1 MNKLKRSDIKLLS
14 HIQEKK
20 KKMDYMQ
27 IGLDDVDISSDQMDI
42 GYAIM
47 EQIETLKQLK
57 GLESSIY
64 NDSQG

>member
-1 MNKLKRSDIKLLS
+1 MNKFKMSDIKLLS

-20 KKMDYMQ
+20 EKMDYMQ
-27 IGLDDVDISSDQMDI
+27 IGLDDVDISSDHTDI
-42 GYAIM
+42 GYALM

-64 NDSQG
+64 NDQ